1 MTASWSIAGPPARR
15 RRPIAAESPAT
26 GGPSE
31 SSRGRANSRP
41 GRPADDF
48 GRAGHGAR
56 WPASPRPPAGR
67 ASGRSQAG
75 PSRPVDR
82 QESPTTDGPSESIA
96 AAEQAHPSRADRPMW
111 SNRLTAWAD
120 RRDRRRA
127 DSSESRGIVRHRSV
141 RVIDQSESLIGP
153 CLPPVRVRPPPAP
166 GRRID
171 RHRSITRH
179 SPTRRRPVTD

>member
-1 MTASWSIAGPPARR
+1 M
-15 RRPIAAESPAT
+15 
-26 GGPSE
+26 
-31 SSRGRANSRP
+31 
-41 GRPADDF
+41 
-48 GRAGHGAR
+48 
-56 WPASPRPPAGR
+56 
-67 ASGRSQAG
+67 
-75 PSRPVDR
+75 
-82 QESPTTDGPSESIA
+82 
-96 AAEQAHPSRADRPMW
+96 
-111 SNRLTAWAD
+111 TAWAD

-179 SPTRRRPVTD
+179 SPTRRRPATDQSIESSISPSPISHPSLHHPPPHTHTRTRAVGPRPTDPSLISQSVTTNPSLISLSQTNPSLISLTQTNPSLISLSQTNPSLISQSTLKSSSLIRQSTPTRPSLIRPSRH